1 MKLASRMDRLGSET
15 AFEVLAKA
23 RALEAQGRNI
33 VHLEIGEPDFDTPAP
48 IREAAKRALD
58 EGFTHYGPSPGLPQ
72 VRERIATA
80 QSLRTG
86 YEVSPSQVV
95 VTPGG
100 KPIMFFSI
108 MALVEEGDEVIYPN
122 PGFPIYE
129 SMIRF
134 VGGTPVPVQLHE
146 ESGYNLDIQELR
158 QAAGPKTKLIIVNS
172 PNNPC
177 GSVVPAADLEAIAEV
192 ANEVDAIVLSDE
204 IYHDF
209 YYEGS
214 HESITRYPEMSKRT
228 IILDG
233 FSKSYAMTGW
243 RLGYGVFPE
252 PLVEPISRLVTNSVS
267 CTSAF
272 SQMAALAALDDVDSS
287 VREMV
292 AEFQRRRDI
301 IVPGL
306 NAIPGITCP
315 TPKGAFYTFPNIR
328 GTGMTSQEFADGVL
342 NEAGVAVLAGT
353 SFGRFGEGY
362 VRLSFANSAEN
373 IREALR
379 RIEAFLAQ
387 R

>member
-1 MKLASRMDRLGSET
+1 MKLASRMDRLGTET

-72 VRERIATA
+72 VRERIAMA
-80 QSLRTG
+80 QSLRNG

-129 SMIRF
+129 SMIKF

-146 ESGYNLDIQELR
+146 ESGYNLDFQELR
-158 QAAGPKTKLIIVNS
+158 QAASPKTRLIIVNS

-177 GSVVPAADLEAIAEV
+177 GSVVPTADLEAIAEV

-214 HESITRYPEMSKRT
+214 HESITRYPGMSERT

-233 FSKSYAMTGW
+233 FLQELRDDGLEAGL
-243 RLGYGVFPE
+243 RCVP
-252 PLVEPISRLVTNSVS
+252 R
-267 CTSAF
+267 
-272 SQMAALAALDDVDSS
+272 AAGGTDLAAGDQQCLMHLRFQSDSGAGRPGRRGWLCEGDGGRVPAPPGYHCAGSQCHSRDYVSDTEGRLLHLSEHPRYGDDESR
-287 VREMV
+287 VR
-292 AEFQRRRDI
+292 RW
-301 IVPGL
+301 
-306 NAIPGITCP
+306 
-315 TPKGAFYTFPNIR
+315 GA
-328 GTGMTSQEFADGVL
+328 Q
-342 NEAGVAVLAGT
+342 
-353 SFGRFGEGY
+353 
-362 VRLSFANSAEN
+362 
-373 IREALR
+373 
-379 RIEAFLAQ
+379 
-387 R
+387 